1 MKLYSG
7 GGLFTWSV
15 GENDKNS
22 SQHVIHVDQGGLT
35 LPTRDYY
42 LSNDTTVMDALKQIM
57 KKVIKLM
64 IRDKQVRSDSMFPI
78 RTHDKLDK

>member
-1 MKLYSG
+1 MIVISQQKLIE
-7 GGLFTWSV
+7 LVTRP
-15 GENDKNS
+15 DM
-22 SQHVIHVDQGGLT
+22 DQGGLT

-64 IRDKQVRSDSMFPI
+64 IRDKQVRSESNVPN
-78 RTHDKLDK
+78 KN